1 MERWKQR
8 NSLNLDT
15 KFGKNYIGKLFGSGS
30 SYSNSK
36 SSSIN
41 GEGAF
46 NNKEETLVCAF
57 SMNIVYFDAVLMS
70 NCRSLLQIQFE

>member
-1 MERWKQR
+1 M
-8 NSLNLDT
+8 LV
-15 KFGKNYIGKLFGSGS
+15 
-30 SYSNSK
+30 
-36 SSSIN
+36 
-41 GEGAF
+41 GAF